1 MNVSKFVFAVLLMV
15 SLGLNAFLIYGG
27 LDQAVTID
35 HGQTQLKRYK
45 EEQVILARMSKMFL
59 AQTSEADFRAWASN
73 NTRDL
78 DVFDK
83 ENQLIING
91 VGVRFE
97 SGQPHLE
104 LPQEAENTP

>member
-1 MNVSKFVFAVLLMV
+1 MKMSKFVIAALLLV
-15 SLGLNAFLIYGG
+15 SLGLNAFLIYGA

-35 HGQTQLKRYK
+35 HGQSSLKYYE

-59 AQTSEADFRAWASN
+59 AQTSEADFRAWATN

-78 DVFDK
+78 NVFDK
-83 ENQLIING
+83 GNQLIINR

-104 LPQEAENTP
+104 LSREAEDTP